1 MVLLKIK
8 GQDMAKVAYYN
19 IFDCVMLLIFIHP
32 IFQNTLS
39 ILEKKIVCTFY
50 T

>member
-8 GQDMAKVAYYN
+8 GQDMAKVTYYN

-39 ILEKKIVCTFY
+39 ILEKKIILYIVT
-50 T
+50 